1 MKFSDRAREVIS
13 AVAPVLGA
21 TLGGPLGGL
30 AGNMLAQTLGVKPDD
45 PKALENAILT
55 QSPEVIGQIRLA
67 EIELQKQA
75 QANELDLERINA
87 GDRASARAR
96 QIALGDSTPTIIAYV
111 VIGATLFLE
120 GYAFLHGLPSTVD
133 KVIVGR
139 ILGTFDTATGMIL
152 TFFYGSSMGSKA
164 KTDALTTIAT
174 QGK

>member
-75 QANELDLERINA
+75 QANEIDLERLNA
-87 GDRASARAR
+87 GDRADARAR
-96 QIALGDSTPTIIAYV
+96 EIRTGDRTQAHLAYAVSAGFFCVLGFLLIEGTP
-111 VIGATLFLE
+111 E
-120 GYAFLHGLPSTVD
+120 HGGDAMLVLLGS
-133 KVIVGR
+133 
-139 ILGTFDTATGMIL
+139 LGTAWTAIVSY
-152 TFFYGSSMGSKA
+152 FYGSSTGSKDHA
-164 KTDALTTIAT
+164 AALTSIAT